1 ERDLLNN
8 YTNKSKARRYVANV
22 SKLGVTQAHLRN
34 PYIDAWW
41 SAAFPGFG
49 HLLLAK
55 SFRGFLIII
64 LEVIINTQA
73 HINMGIIYTFVGEF
87 DLVHQVLDARWLIL
101 YLPIYFFI
109 IWDSYR
115 TTVDLNFYYIL
126 ADWEQLRIHTSNIGA
141 FDIEFFTISFLYLS
155 NFLSS
160 LTLLFAG
167 ELQQANKVLH
177 IEWFLY
183 LPSIYGFAVFDAYI
197 NAVENNKLFA
207 KEQRFFLKDNY
218 QHPNFQIL

>member
-1 ERDLLNN
+1 
-8 YTNKSKARRYVANV
+8 
-22 SKLGVTQAHLRN
+22 
-34 PYIDAWW
+34 
-41 SAAFPGFG
+41 
-49 HLLLAK
+49 
-55 SFRGFLIII
+55 
-64 LEVIINTQA
+64 
-73 HINMGIIYTFVGEF
+73 EF

-101 YLPIYFFI
+101 YLPICFFI

-115 TTVDLNFYYIL
+115 TTVGLNFYYIL
-126 ADWEQLRIHTSNIGA
+126 ADWEQLLIHTSNIGA
-141 FDIEFFTISFLYLS
+141 FEIEFLDKRKQFMAAIASLFVRGLGHLYLNLLIVAIIILLFTISFLYLS
-155 NFLSS
+155 IFLSS

-218 QHPNFQIL
+218 QHP